1 MSEVKLESSSDEGL
15 GSIDVSEMT
24 AKRAHEIFESRG
36 GEHGR
41 ALDDWLQAEREV
53 QASLNERVAGIT
65 PASAQAVAATADAP
79 TGVGMSESRESK
91 RGAAVV
97 KNR

>member
-15 GSIDVSEMT
+15 GSIDVSEMI

-53 QASLNERVAGIT
+53 QASLIE
-65 PASAQAVAATADAP
+65 SADTAAAMTHLVAATDAP
-79 TGVGMSESRESK
+79 SGVTKSEIRGAK
-91 RGAAVV
+91 RGAAAG
-97 KNR
+97 KKS